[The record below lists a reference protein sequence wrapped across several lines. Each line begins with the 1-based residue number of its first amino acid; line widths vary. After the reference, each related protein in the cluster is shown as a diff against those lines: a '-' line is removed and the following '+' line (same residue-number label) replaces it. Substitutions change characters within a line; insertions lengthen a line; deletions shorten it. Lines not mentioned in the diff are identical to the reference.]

1 MSKALFEGMIFA
13 AQEAPFLPSSRLAAA
28 VQFAAF
34 AVPRASL
41 SIDAARLNGAIQA
54 RQIEGAI
61 LMRLHVSLLTS
72 VAVALVGLAGCRSV
86 ATPTLAPQGDT
97 AYQQYNAQRYDP
109 FPEPDTAPEIVG
121 ARGRE
126 YEKPISSPSR
136 SGLWLKAR

>member
-1 MSKALFEGMIFA
+1 MRLQHFGSGPMSGMF
-13 AQEAPFLPSSRLAAA
+13 P
-28 VQFAAF
+28 
-34 AVPRASL
+34 
-41 SIDAARLNGAIQA
+41 N

-61 LMRLHVSLLTS
+61 LMNLRVSLLTS
-72 VAVALVGLAGCRSV
+72 VAVVSIGLAGCQSV
-86 ATPTLAPQGDT
+86 ATPTLAPQGDM

-136 SGLWLKAR
+136 ARWDPRTWVRRFGY